1 MKKSTLR
8 GFSLVEVV
16 IALGL
21 FAFALLIMVAL
32 LPTGIKTNKV
42 SVEETNAVGILTTLE
57 ADLRN
62 THPSLNAGKSQYFG
76 LPLPYILNASG
87 NYVVN
92 SALAVNN
99 TTVPAT
105 CMTGVADDGSAV
117 LSTATPPP
125 HYQASVIYTSL
136 PTAGSLAPI
145 EARIVVTWPYRATT
159 TISDLSNPAKVSG
172 FLDAYVTFPAP

>member
-1 MKKSTLR
+1 MKKRTLG

-21 FAFALLIMVAL
+21 FAFALLLMVAL
-32 LPTGIKTNKV
+32 LPTGIKSNKV

-62 THPSLNAGKSQYFG
+62 THPSLNAGKSQFFN
-76 LPLPYILNASG
+76 LPLPYVLNASG

-92 SALAVNN
+92 SALTVNT

-117 LSTATPPP
+117 ASTSTPPP
-125 HYQASVIYTSL
+125 HYQASIIYTSL
-136 PTAGSLAPI
+136 PAAGSLAPV
-145 EARIVVTWPYRATT
+145 EARIVVNWPCRNTT
-159 TISDLSNPAKVSG
+159 TVSDLSNPSKVSG